1 MKDLILGID
10 LGITNSCVAY
20 IDNDY
25 PIVIENSEGKLLT
38 PSIVTFK
45 ENKTKPGAYEAIVGD
60 AAYRQMLINKDT
72 VRSIKREMGNRNWK
86 LEIGGKEY
94 DPSDISALILKYIK
108 DFSEEKLGLPVRK
121 AIITI
126 PAYFN
131 ELEAKA
137 TKEAA
142 KKANLEV
149 IKLLPEP
156 EAIALAYGYGMND
169 NFKKKILT
177 FSMKTSIMSIGI
189 LKINGKKIKELALQG
204 DMHLG
209 GDDWNQRIIDWIKS
223 QLKDHYGIDNINSMT
238 MQRIKEAAEKAKME
252 LSSATETDISLPF
265 IDMGKDNP
273 PINFETHLTRLQ
285 FEEMTKDLFERTKEP
300 IQKALQ
306 DANLTIDMI
315 DDVLLDGESTE
326 IPAIRLL
333 LRDLFK
339 KEPNSSINPCYVVA
353 IGAAYYGNFV
363 NNNSNNKQF

>member
-1 MKDLILGID
+1 M
-10 LGITNSCVAY
+10 
-20 IDNDY
+20 
-25 PIVIENSEGKLLT
+25 
-38 PSIVTFK
+38 
-45 ENKTKPGAYEAIVGD
+45 
-60 AAYRQMLINKDT
+60 
-72 VRSIKREMGNRNWK
+72 
-86 LEIGGKEY
+86 
-94 DPSDISALILKYIK
+94 ILKYIK

-209 GDDWNQRIIDWIKS
+209 GDD
-223 QLKDHYGIDNINSMT
+223 
-238 MQRIKEAAEKAKME
+238 
-252 LSSATETDISLPF
+252 
-265 IDMGKDNP
+265 
-273 PINFETHLTRLQ
+273 
-285 FEEMTKDLFERTKEP
+285 
-300 IQKALQ
+300 
-306 DANLTIDMI
+306 
-315 DDVLLDGESTE
+315 
-326 IPAIRLL
+326 
-333 LRDLFK
+333 
-339 KEPNSSINPCYVVA
+339 
-353 IGAAYYGNFV
+353 
-363 NNNSNNKQF
+363 

>member
-1 MKDLILGID
+1 
-10 LGITNSCVAY
+10 
-20 IDNDY
+20 
-25 PIVIENSEGKLLT
+25 
-38 PSIVTFK
+38 
-45 ENKTKPGAYEAIVGD
+45 
-60 AAYRQMLINKDT
+60 
-72 VRSIKREMGNRNWK
+72 
-86 LEIGGKEY
+86 
-94 DPSDISALILKYIK
+94 
-108 DFSEEKLGLPVRK
+108 
-121 AIITI
+121 
-126 PAYFN
+126 
-131 ELEAKA
+131 
-137 TKEAA
+137 
-142 KKANLEV
+142 
-149 IKLLPEP
+149 
-156 EAIALAYGYGMND
+156 
-169 NFKKKILT
+169 
-177 FSMKTSIMSIGI
+177 
-189 LKINGKKIKELALQG
+189 
-204 DMHLG
+204 
-209 GDDWNQRIIDWIKS
+209 
-223 QLKDHYGIDNINSMT
+223 MT